1 MDTIPD
7 FKMHL
12 FDYSGSW
19 HSIRHPS
26 DKQASRSP
34 TDWVGDQ
41 NWKNEIPQY
50 HSQHLGP
57 SRKQPSKATQQQR
70 TKDASLDD
78 NILIRHSDLNTTLHL
93 GRQLNR
99 ITFSLSLSKD
109 SYCKRKK
116 MPT

>member
-1 MDTIPD
+1 
-7 FKMHL
+7 
-12 FDYSGSW
+12 
-19 HSIRHPS
+19 
-26 DKQASRSP
+26 
-34 TDWVGDQ
+34 
-41 NWKNEIPQY
+41 
-50 HSQHLGP
+50 LGP